1 MMTQQ
6 AGTLPPKA
14 LLDAMQC
21 LRTADNEGALRLAE
35 EGLATAQDKAPFLAL
50 AGLAALRARL
60 PERAI
65 PHLQAL
71 LAAKPG
77 DRATR
82 VNLANALLE
91 AGRKDDA
98 LTLAAGS
105 PDPALARVEGFLHQ
119 EAGRL
124 QEAAVAYERAIAG
137 DPDDLSSWNN
147 LGNARA
153 RLGDTDGAIAAL
165 ERAISI
171 APADLP
177 IYLNLAEVL
186 READRVEARV
196 KTLTDARRLAPGNQ
210 SVLLELGMAYAR
222 ADDTDNA
229 IATLREAV
237 SLSPSFTDAHIELGV
252 IFENL
257 NMIDDLAALVDSI
270 DPASAPAEAAFLQAW
285 KARREGRFDDAAALA
300 AQVPDTINPMRRNH
314 LIGGIADRRGDYDG
328 AFAAFDRMNREA
340 VAAAPPAAGPTYREQ
355 VEADIAS
362 WTDEWATGWA
372 DFAPDDGQRDPVF
385 LVGFPR
391 SGTTLLDTMLMGQ
404 PELSVL
410 EERPM
415 LARVMRLFGDQDL
428 PDFDAQRIHE
438 LRAAYFGFAREFGW
452 DDSKWLVDK
461 HPLNMERIPTIRR
474 LFPKAKIILAERHPC
489 DVVLSCFMANFQ
501 LNLAMRSFTTL
512 EEAALTYD
520 AVFRAWERGKALFPV
535 DIHHLRYERLVDDA
549 REEFGPLV
557 RWLGLELNERALD
570 HTRTAKERG
579 RVRTASYSQI
589 GEQLYTRARGRWRN
603 YEKHLAPVLPI
614 LLPWAQRMGY
624 ED

>member
-1 MMTQQ
+1 MTQQ

-14 LLDAMQC
+14 LLEAMQC
-21 LRTADNEGALRLAE
+21 LRTGDNEGALGLAE
-35 EGLATAQDKAPFLAL
+35 AGLASAQDKAPFLAL

-71 LAAKPG
+71 LAANPG

-82 VNLANALLE
+82 VNLANAFLE
-91 AGRKDDA
+91 TGRKDDA
-98 LTLAAGS
+98 LALATGS
-105 PDPALARVEGFLHQ
+105 ADPALARVEGFLHQ
-119 EAGRL
+119 EAGAL
-124 QEAAVAYERAIAG
+124 QEAAAAYERAIAG

-147 LGNARA
+147 LGNVRA
-153 RLGDTDGAIAAL
+153 RLGDPDGAIAAL

-186 READRVEARV
+186 READRAEARV
-196 KTLTDARRLAPGNQ
+196 KTLNDARRLAPHDQ
-210 SVLLELGMAYAR
+210 TVLLELGMAYAR
-222 ADDTDNA
+222 IDDTDNA
-229 IATLREAV
+229 IATLRDAV
-237 SLSPSFTDAHIELGV
+237 SLAPTFTDAHIELGV

-257 NMIDDLAALVDSI
+257 NMIEDLSALIESI
-270 DPASAPAEAAFLQAW
+270 DLSTAPPEAAFLQAW

-300 AQVPDTINPMRRNH
+300 ARVPESINPMRRFH
-314 LIGGIADRRGDYDG
+314 LVGGIADRRGQYDE
-328 AFAAFDRMNREA
+328 AFAAFTRMNREA
-340 VAAAPPAAGPTYREQ
+340 VAAAPPAEGPTYREQ
-355 VEADIAS
+355 VEADLAR
-362 WTDEWATGWA
+362 WTDQWATGWT
-372 DFAPDDGQRDPVF
+372 DVIPDDGQRDPVF

-415 LARVMRLFGDQDL
+415 MARVMRLFADQDL
-428 PDFDAQRIHE
+428 PDLDSARIAE
-438 LRAAYFGFAREFGW
+438 LRSAYFGFAREFGW
-452 DDSKWLVDK
+452 DDTRWLVDK
-461 HPLNMERIPTIRR
+461 HPLNMERVPTIRR
-474 LFPKAKIILAERHPC
+474 LFPAAKIILAERHPC

-520 AVFRAWERGKALFPV
+520 AVFRAWERGTGLFPV
-535 DIHHLRYERLVDDA
+535 DVHHLRYERLVDDA
-549 REEFGPLV
+549 RGEFAPLV
-557 RWLGLELNERALD
+557 RWLGLELDDRALD

-589 GEQLYTRARGRWRN
+589 GETLYTRARGRWHN
-603 YEKHLAPVLPI
+603 YEQHLAPVLPI

-624 ED
+624 EG